1 MALQDL
7 APAAGFH
14 AKETWFS
21 HLAPGPE
28 TDSSKPQL
36 LGPKGGADTGFNL
49 QLPCLALNLGFAS
62 VLTLGPSS
70 YHPLPSQ
77 KTPIFLFLFYF
88 IL

>member
-21 HLAPGPE
+21 HLAPGPQN
-28 TDSSKPQL
+28 DSSGPQL
-36 LGPKGGADTGFNL
+36 RGPKGGADTGFSL
-49 QLPCLALNLGFAS
+49 QLPCLALNQGFAS
-62 VLTLGPSS
+62 VLTFGPDS

-77 KTPIFLFLFYF
+77 KALIFLVLFYF